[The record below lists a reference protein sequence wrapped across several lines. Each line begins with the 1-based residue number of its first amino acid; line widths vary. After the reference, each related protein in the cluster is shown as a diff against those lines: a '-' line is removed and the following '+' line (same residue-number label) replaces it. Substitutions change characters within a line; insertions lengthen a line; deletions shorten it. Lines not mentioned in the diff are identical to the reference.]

1 MGRRTNRKLKKKNE
15 IKKRNKRIAARKYK
29 SVSRKV
35 NASIK
40 YIRNLSDYTLN
51 EAEITALGKGLT
63 FVPTSLANI
72 TSIMKDF
79 SNTERLMRL
88 RYMSKDKNNATIPIF
103 RRKSNLKPIYTE
115 SNKLEDYLYG
125 TKLELANLTFKKQHN
140 LSKSE
145 NTALRRL
152 KGNDN
157 IIIRK
162 ADKGN
167 TIVILNRKDYI
178 EEGFR
183 QLNNGIHYTKIESVD
198 VKQTQKIVQNQVA
211 AMFNTSEIDKETFC
225 YLYDPFTVPN
235 TPYIYFLPKIH
246 KISSLMSS
254 MDPIKKDPN
263 VEIKVPGRPIISQ
276 CGAATENIGRF
287 LDYFLKPIVKKQST
301 YIKDTKE
308 FINKIERIIVPES
321 SLLITYDITSLYTN
335 LRFKDILSALK
346 IELDKNTDIQYS
358 IRRPSS
364 CSLVK
369 IAEILLTSNEF
380 HFDGQAYRQI
390 IGAPQGAVPSPEICD
405 IAIYHHIEEI
415 LGCFDSS
422 NLISFHVR
430 FRDDGFLIFNGSRKK
445 AEELFEI
452 ANSCHELLKFTF
464 EISDS
469 KSVFLDTEV
478 YKGYNHRTH
487 GTLDIKCHV
496 KPTET
501 FQYLHRN
508 SCHPPSV
515 FRSFIVGEIHRY
527 LRNTNNVSEYDN
539 KLEDFKIRLIERGY
553 KANEINKCMRKLQF
567 NDRKDILKKQ
577 KHDKEKKQIV
587 FSTKYNMHAK
597 QIKRCVLKHW
607 HLITSDPTLKAL
619 FPSKIMVAY
628 KKGKRIGDIITR
640 NKT

>member
-1 MGRRTNRKLKKKNE
+1 MLIHEYTLNTPNLHSVLGLKLEYINMGRRTNRRLKRKNK
-15 IKKRNKRIAARKYK
+15 IKKRNKRITARTHK
-29 SVSRKV
+29 SVSSKV
-35 NASIK
+35 SASVK
-40 YIRNLSDYTLN
+40 YIRNLSDYKLN
-51 EAEITALGKGLT
+51 DSEITALGKGLN
-63 FVPTSLANI
+63 FVPSSIANI

-79 SNTERLMRL
+79 SNTERLMRF
-88 RYMSKDKNNATIPIF
+88 RYMFKDKENASIPIF
-103 RRKSNLKPIYTE
+103 RRKSNMRPIYTE
-115 SNKLEDYLYG
+115 SNNLENYLYG
-125 TKLELANLTFKKQHN
+125 TKLELAKLTFENQHN

-145 NTALRRL
+145 NTALRLL
-152 KGNDN
+152 KENQN

-167 TIVILNRKDYI
+167 TIVILNRTDYI

-198 VKQTQKIVQNQVA
+198 VKQTQKIVHNQVA
-211 AMFNTSEIDKETFC
+211 SMYNMNEIDKDTFN
-225 YLYDPFTVPN
+225 YLYDPFMVPN

-246 KISSLMSS
+246 KISSLISH

-263 VEIKVPGRPIISQ
+263 LKIKVPGRPIISQ
-276 CGAATENIGRF
+276 CGSATENIGRF

-308 FINKIERIIVPES
+308 FINKVEQVNVSES

-335 LRFKDILSALK
+335 LRFADILSALK
-346 IELDKNTDIQYS
+346 MELDKNNDMQYS
-358 IRRPSS
+358 IKRPSS

-405 IAIYHHIEEI
+405 IAIYYHINEI
-415 LGCFDSS
+415 LDRFDSS
-422 NLISFHVR
+422 NLHSFHVR
-430 FRDDGFLIFNGSRKK
+430 FRDDGFLIFNGSRTEV
-445 AEELFEI
+445 EELFQI
-452 ANSCHELLKFTF
+452 ANSCHALLKFTY

-469 KSVFLDTEV
+469 RAIFLDTEV
-478 YKGYNHRTH
+478 YKGAYHKTH

-515 FRSFIVGEIHRY
+515 FRSFIVGEIHSY
-527 LRNTNNVSEYDN
+527 LRNTNNLSEYDN
-539 KLEDFKIRLIERGY
+539 KLEDFKLKLIERGY
-553 KANEINKCMRKLQF
+553 KASEINKCMRKLKF
-567 NDRKDILKKQ
+567 NDRKDILNKQ
-577 KHDKEKKQIV
+577 KYDKVKKAHSALYEIQHACKTN
-587 FSTKYNMHAK
+587 TKMHT
-597 QIKRCVLKHW
+597 Q
-607 HLITSDPTLKAL
+607 TLA
-619 FPSKIMVAY
+619 SY
-628 KKGKRIGDIITR
+628 
-640 NKT
+640 